1 MEILVTGGTG
11 TLGRLV
17 VERLRTAG
25 HTVRVLSRSSKPG
38 VVTGDLRRGV
48 GLAPA
53 VTGVDVI
60 VHCARGRDDA
70 RATRNLV
77 LAARAAG
84 APHLVYI
91 SIVGV
96 DRIPL
101 PYYTQKLRSE
111 ALVTASGLPF
121 TILRATQFHNLVAGI
136 FDAQRRF
143 PVLFVPDI
151 SVQPVDV
158 SEVADVLAG
167 LALAPAAGRVPDFG
181 GPEVRPASEFAA
193 AWQRFEGRKRRL
205 VPLRVP
211 GRTFRA
217 LRAGHNLTSGTPS
230 GSVTFEDYLAA
241 RGRRTR

>member
-25 HTVRVLSRSSKPG
+25 HTVRVLSRSTKPG

-53 VTGVDVI
+53 VTGADVI
-60 VHCARGRDDA
+60 VHCATGRDDA

-77 LAARAAG
+77 LAAKAAG

-96 DRIPL
+96 DRIPFS
-101 PYYTQKLRSE
+101 YYVQKLRSE
-111 ALVTASGLPF
+111 ALITASGLPF

-136 FDAQRRF
+136 FDAQRRL
-143 PVLFVPDI
+143 PALFVPAV
-151 SVQPVDV
+151 SVQPVEV
-158 SEVADVLAG
+158 SEVADMLAG
-167 LALAPAAGRVPDFG
+167 LAVEPAAGRVPDFG

-193 AWQRFEGRKRRL
+193 AWQRHEGRQRRQ
-205 VPLRVP
+205 VPVSLP
-211 GRTFRA
+211 GGTFRA
-217 LRAGHNLTSGTPS
+217 LRAGPNVTTGTPS
-230 GSVTFEDYLAA
+230 GSVTFERYLAA